1 MMIQKDEPLH
11 DFYDHETNIEKDNN
25 EEGETEI
32 SSVSYACE
40 DCDYR
45 WDVVVETYKDNN
57 RYPGEENIE
66 YCSMCGSV
74 DTLQI

>member
-1 MMIQKDEPLH
+1 MMIQKNESLGDV
-11 DFYDHETNIEKDNN
+11 YDHETNS
-25 EEGETEI
+25 EEDETEV

-45 WDVVVETYKDNN
+45 WDVVVETYKTDN